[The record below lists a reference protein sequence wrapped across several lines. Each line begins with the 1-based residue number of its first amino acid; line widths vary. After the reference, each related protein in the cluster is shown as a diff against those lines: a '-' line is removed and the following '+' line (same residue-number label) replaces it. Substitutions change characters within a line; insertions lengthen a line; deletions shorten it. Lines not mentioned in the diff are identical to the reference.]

1 MTGTVPHDP
10 YQALKEAGFRRF
22 LTGHLVGTV
31 GFQMQGVAVGWELYE
46 RTHSAVALG
55 LVGLVQVVP
64 IILLFLPVGHL
75 VDRYDRR
82 TVLIVALAGLALA
95 AAGLAVVSLSHAP
108 VPLFYAFLFLS
119 GTARALL
126 GPAKSA
132 LLPEIVRREA
142 FQNAVA
148 WNSGGWQMAEVIGPA
163 VGGALLA
170 ATRSPALVYLT
181 HAVLAL
187 AFAALVAG
195 VTTSGE
201 RRPAVAASLDSL
213 LEGARYVMRTRI
225 LLAAITLDLFAVLFG
240 GAVALLPIYAKDIL
254 HVGPAGLG
262 GLLAAQAIGAVST
275 TVVMAHLPPLKRA
288 GPALLRAVALFG
300 LAMIAFGLSK
310 VYLLS
315 LTALA
320 VAGAADSV
328 SVVIRM
334 TLAQLGTPND
344 LRGRVSAVNSLFI
357 GTSNQLGEFE
367 SGAVAGLVG
376 PVISVVAGGIGTLV
390 VVGLVAARWP
400 EVRRLGRLEE
410 AIPKAGVPGARTP

>member
-1 MTGTVPHDP
+1 MSGPAPHDP
-10 YQALKEAGFRRF
+10 YRALRERGFRRY
-22 LTGHLVGTV
+22 LTGNLIGTI

-46 RTHSAVALG
+46 RTRSAFALG
-55 LVGLVQVVP
+55 IVGLVQVVP

-75 VDRYDRR
+75 LDRYHRR
-82 TVLIVALAGLALA
+82 TMLIVALVGLALA
-95 AAGLAVVSLSHAP
+95 AAGLAVVSVTHAP
-108 VPLFYAFLFLS
+108 VPLFYCFLFLS

-132 LLPEIVRREA
+132 LLPEIVGIDA
-142 FQNAVA
+142 FQSAVA

-163 VGGALLA
+163 IGGLLLGL
-170 ATRSPALVYLT
+170 THSPSLVYLT

-187 AFAALVAG
+187 AFVALVAG
-195 VTTSGE
+195 VPTSGE
-201 RRPAVAASLDSL
+201 VRPRVVATLDSL
-213 LEGARYVMRTRI
+213 LEGARYVLRTRI
-225 LLAAITLDLFAVLFG
+225 LIAAITLDLFAVLFG

-254 HVGPAGLG
+254 RVGPAGLG
-262 GLLAAQAIGAVST
+262 GLLAAQAIGAVT
-275 TVVMAHLPPLKRA
+275 TTLVLAHLRPFRRA
-288 GPALLRAVALFG
+288 GPTLLRAVALFG
-300 LAMIAFGLSK
+300 IAMIVFGLSRD
-310 VYLLS
+310 YLLS
-315 LTALA
+315 LLALA

-334 TLAQLGTPND
+334 TLAQLGTPNA

-376 PVISVVAGGIGTLV
+376 PVASVVAGGVGTLV
-390 VVGLVAARWP
+390 VVGAVAAAWP

-410 AIPKAGVPGARTP
+410 AVPPPDQPV